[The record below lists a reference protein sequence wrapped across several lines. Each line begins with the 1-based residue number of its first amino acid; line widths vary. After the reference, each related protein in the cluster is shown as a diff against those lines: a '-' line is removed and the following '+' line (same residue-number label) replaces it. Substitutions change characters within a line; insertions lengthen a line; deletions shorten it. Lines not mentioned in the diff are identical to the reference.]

1 MQDLLRFTSKG
12 IYCELGDFHIDP
24 WKPTEKAVIT
34 HAHADHAR
42 PGNSHYL
49 GQELNRDI
57 LKLRI
62 NKSISFQGLKY
73 GEPIQ
78 IGSVKVSLHPA
89 GHIPGSAQVRVE
101 HKGEVWVASGDYK
114 RENDG
119 LSSEFEVVKC
129 DTFISE
135 STFGLP
141 LYHWKPQ
148 KIVFSEMSNW
158 LKELQAQNKNGVI
171 YAYSLGKAQRIIK
184 GLSSLGHTVFTN
196 PVVEEVTVALEK
208 SGLHLPQRM
217 KLSEYDVKQHGYG
230 NLVVAP
236 PSSDDSSLAKK
247 IGEFDFATAS
257 GWMQLRGARK
267 WMSNSKGFVLSD
279 HADWEGLISTI
290 VATGAQR
297 VIATHGFTAEFS
309 RFLREKFGL
318 NAHEERTLFEGE
330 VSL

>member
-12 IYCELGDFHIDP
+12 IYCELGDFYIDP

-49 GQELNRDI
+49 AQELNRDI

-62 NKSISFQGLKY
+62 NKNISFQGVKY

-78 IGSVKVSLHPA
+78 IGPVRVSLHPA

-119 LSSEFEVVKC
+119 LSTGFEDVKC
-129 DTFISE
+129 HTFITE

-148 KIVFSEMSNW
+148 KIVFSEISDWM
-158 LKELQAQNKNGVI
+158 KELQAQNKNGVI

-184 GLSSLGHTVFTN
+184 GLSTLGHTVFTH
-196 PVVEEVTVALEK
+196 PVVEDVNEALEK
-208 SGLHLPQRM
+208 SGLSLPQRM
-217 KLSEYDVKQHGYG
+217 KLSEYNFREHGYG
-230 NLVVAP
+230 KLVIAP
-236 PSSDDSSLAKK
+236 PSSGDSTFAKK
-247 IGEFDFATAS
+247 IGEFDSATAS
-257 GWMQLRGARK
+257 GWMQLRGTRK
-267 WMSNSKGFVLSD
+267 WMTHSKGFVLSD
-279 HADWEGLISTI
+279 HADWEGLIST
-290 VATGAQR
+290 VHATEAQR

-330 VSL
+330 VNS

>member
-1 MQDLLRFTSKG
+1 MQDLLQFTSKG
-12 IYCELGDFHIDP
+12 IYCELGNFYIDP
-24 WKPTEKAVIT
+24 WKPVEKAVIT

-42 PGNSHYL
+42 PGNSYYL
-49 GQELNRDI
+49 AHELNRDI

-62 NKSISFQGLKY
+62 NKNISFQGVEY
-73 GEPIQ
+73 GEIVQ
-78 IGSVKVSLHPA
+78 IGPVKVSLHPA

-119 LSSEFEVVKC
+119 LSAGLEIVQC
-129 DTFISE
+129 HTFITE

-148 KIVFSEMSNW
+148 TLVFSEISNW
-158 LKELQAQNKNGVI
+158 MKELQVQNKNGVI

-196 PVVEEVTVALEK
+196 PVVEDVNVALEK
-208 SGLHLPQRM
+208 SGLYLPQRM

-230 NLVVAP
+230 NLIIAP
-236 PSSDDSSLAKK
+236 PSSVESSLGKK
-247 IGEFDFATAS
+247 IGEFDSATTS

-267 WMSNSKGFVLSD
+267 WMSQNKGFVLSD
-279 HADWEGLISTI
+279 HADWDGLIST
-290 VATGAQR
+290 VLATGAQR
-297 VIATHGFTAEFS
+297 VIATHGFAAEFS
-309 RFLREKFGL
+309 RYLREKYGL

-330 VSL
+330 VSS